1 MLLLLAACSTGVRP
15 GGRSEVGEASW
26 YGRKHHGRRTAS
38 GERFDERALT
48 AAHPSL
54 PLGSRARVTNLENG
68 RSVVVRV
75 NDRGPYVGGR
85 IIDLS
90 RAAAKALGITEAGVA
105 RVEVEPLR

>member
-1 MLLLLAACSTGVRP
+1 MLLFLAACSTGIRT
-15 GGRSEVGEASW
+15 GKSEVGEASW
-26 YGRKHHGRRTAS
+26 YGRRHQGKRTAS
-38 GERFDERALT
+38 GERYDERALT

-75 NDRGPYVGGR
+75 NDRGPFVAGR

-90 RAAAKALGITEAGVA
+90 RAAARALGITDAGLA